1 MVVDRFAQIIQ
12 ASLYFYVRYSL
23 RLVTI
28 RFQSLRY
35 LVLLGNLKAYVD
47 LERNPFQQLPWLH
60 LEK

>member
-28 RFQSLRY
+28 RFQSLRH
-35 LVLLGNLKAYVD
+35 LVLLGNLKAFVD
-47 LERNPFQQLPWLH
+47 LEHNPFQQLPWLH